1 MTHRIF
7 TDDHGRAW
15 EVWEV
20 FPEVVERRL
29 NEERRTVPRAT
40 PDRRQH
46 VDIRFRMAPELRDG
60 WLAFQSNDERKRLAP
75 IPSGWSSL
83 DDAAL
88 GELASRATRQP
99 VLVPDRVE
107 RPDRRERPTSRDADS
122 RHGDGPLPGRR

>member
-29 NEERRTVPRAT
+29 NDERRSAPRDT

-60 WLAFQSNDERKRLAP
+60 WLAFQSDDERRRLAP
-75 IPSGWSSL
+75 IPPGWSSL
-83 DDAAL
+83 DDSAL
-88 GELASRATRQP
+88 RELAARATRQP
-99 VLVPDRVE
+99 ALAPDRLE
-107 RPDRRERPTSRDADS
+107 HPDRRERVTSRDAES
-122 RHGDGPLPGRR
+122 RHRDGSSLG